1 MNGDD
6 TTGAGHAS
14 GPVSPTLQTTVRALH
29 VVAEL
34 VLAGPQFR
42 ASGSIELA
50 VRPVGFG
57 TTAPPDLRVEGA
69 ELVAASGRW
78 PIRGTTPAE
87 LADAVGVDVGEPADL
102 YGDGSHGA
110 ADEPLDADADDARWV
125 AECYA
130 RGDAALRAFAPEER
144 PVLWPEHFDIG
155 ITTGGISYGVSPGD
169 GLVAEPYAYVS
180 VRPVPVGPFWN
191 VAFGSARPMREL
203 HDAEAV
209 RAYFAEGTRLL
220 AGDVS

>member
-1 MNGDD
+1 MTAG
-6 TTGAGHAS
+6 GASLA
-14 GPVSPTLQTTVRALH
+14 TTVRALH

-42 ASGSIELA
+42 TSGSIELG
-50 VRPVGFG
+50 VRPGGFG
-57 TTAPPDLRVEGA
+57 TTATPDLWVEGA
-69 ELVAASGRW
+69 ELVSDSGRW
-78 PIRGTTPAE
+78 PIRATTAAALAAAAE
-87 LADAVGVDVGEPADL
+87 VEVGEPAGL
-102 YGDGSHGA
+102 YGDGSHGS
-110 ADEPLDADADDARWV
+110 ADETLDADPTDAQWV

-130 RGDAALRAFAPEER
+130 RGDAALRAFAPQVR

-155 ITTGGISYGVSPGD
+155 ITVGDVAYGVSPGD
-169 GLVAEPYAYVS
+169 GHVTEPYAYVS

-191 VAFGSARPMREL
+191 VSFGSARPMGTL
-203 HDAEAV
+203 HDAAAV